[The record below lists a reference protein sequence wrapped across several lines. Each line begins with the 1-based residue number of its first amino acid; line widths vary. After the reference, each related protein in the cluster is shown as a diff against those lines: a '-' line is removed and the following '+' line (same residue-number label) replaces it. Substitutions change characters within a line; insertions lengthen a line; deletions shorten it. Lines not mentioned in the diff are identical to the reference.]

1 MCQGNEKGQE
11 RVRGSDAAGQQC
23 AATEPAAQQ
32 EPQECGNPIKEL
44 PGSFGGGIL
53 EDKTKKRGSNK

>member
-1 MCQGNEKGQE
+1 M
-11 RVRGSDAAGQQC
+11 RGSDAAGQER

-32 EPQECGNPIKEL
+32 EPQECGNPVKEL

-53 EDKTKKRGSNK
+53 EEKTKKRGSKE